1 MRRFLERACSEHGVD
16 LESWE
21 FGLRQVVLCAGA
33 QFLEKLVEGVG
44 SGRRDAPLLCACGS
58 KMDSVGRRGK
68 TIQTI
73 LGEIRFKRSV
83 FVCPACGTK
92 RVPGDEALGVVDTI
106 FSPGLNR
113 LMARAGQRDTFKEGR
128 DDLKEF
134 AEIEVTAK
142 QVERVSEATG
152 EAVEEWQ
159 QKERELALAGEPL
172 GEADVEVPLLYVSYD
187 GTGVPMVPWE
197 TAGRKGKQ
205 EDGSSRTREVKLG
218 CVFTQTRTDEK
229 GFPVR
234 DDDSTSFVGAIESSD
249 EFGWRIYTEAKRRGL
264 ERADKVV
271 VVADGARYNWEIA
284 ALHFHGCIEIVDL
297 YHAREHLH
305 ELCALLKPKGS
316 KEFNKL
322 EMQMR
327 TWLDE
332 GKVETIIAKAERL
345 LPEDEDQR
353 DEVQKQIGYF
363 RNNAKRMR
371 YGHFREQGLF
381 VGSGVVEAGCK
392 TVVGKRLKQSGMEW
406 TVRGA
411 NAIIALRCLHLSGR
425 TEEFWEQK
433 AAKA

>member
-1 MRRFLERACSEHGVD
+1 MQKEYFPV
-16 LESWE
+16 
-21 FGLRQVVLCAGA
+21 LRKIKDI
-33 QFLEKLVEGVG
+33 LEKSLTVETLLPDETAALLNVKDEGLWDEMKETAV
-44 SGRRDAPLLCACGS
+44 RIKKKVYDNRIVTFAPLYLGNYCVNNCLYCGF
-58 KMDSVGRRGK
+58 K
-68 TIQTI
+68 T
-73 LGEIRFKRSV
+73 
-83 FVCPACGTK
+83 
-92 RVPGDEALGVVDTI
+92 D
-106 FSPGLNR
+106 N
-113 LMARAGQRDTFKEGR
+113 
-128 DDLKEF
+128 
-134 AEIEVTAK
+134 
-142 QVERVSEATG
+142 
-152 EAVEEWQ
+152 
-159 QKERELALAGEPL
+159 
-172 GEADVEVPLLYVSYD
+172 
-187 GTGVPMVPWE
+187 
-197 TAGRKGKQ
+197 
-205 EDGSSRTREVKLG
+205 
-218 CVFTQTRTDEK
+218 
-229 GFPVR
+229 
-234 DDDSTSFVGAIESSD
+234 
-249 EFGWRIYTEAKRRGL
+249 TEAKRRGL

-297 YHAREHLH
+297 YHAREHLY

-316 KEFNKL
+316 KEFTKL

-411 NAIIALRCLHLSGR
+411 NAIIALRCCLESGDFDD
-425 TEEFWEQK
+425 FWESRQSTRSISTVFVAHPSGGQGYRK
-433 AAKA
+433 ESYGVYNVFDSLAG

>member
-1 MRRFLERACSEHGVD
+1 MRRFLERAGSEHGVD

-21 FGLRQVVLCAGA
+21 FGLRQVVLFAGSRL
-33 QFLEKLVEGVG
+33 LEQLVDGVG
-44 SGRRDAPLLCACGS
+44 SGRCDAPVLCDCGS
-58 KMDSVGRRGK
+58 KMDSEGRRGK
-68 TIQTI
+68 PIKTI
-73 LGEIRFKRSV
+73 LGNIRFKRSV
-83 FVCPACGTK
+83 YVCPSCGSK
-92 RVPGDEALGVVDTI
+92 RVPGDEALEVVDTV

-152 EAVEEWQ
+152 ETVEAWH
-159 QKERELALAGEPL
+159 QKERELAMAGESI
-172 GEADVEVPLLYVSYD
+172 GEKEAGVPLLYISYD

-197 TAGRKGKQ
+197 TAGRRGKQ
-205 EDGSSRTREVKLG
+205 ADGSSKTREVKLG
-218 CVFTQTRTDEK
+218 CVFTQTRTDER

-234 DDDSTSFVGAIESSD
+234 DDDSTSFVGAIERSN
-249 EFGWRIYTEAKRRGL
+249 EFGGRIYTEAKRRGL
-264 ERADKVV
+264 DKADKVV
-271 VVADGARYNWEIA
+271 VIADGARYNWEIA
-284 ALHFHGCIEIVDL
+284 ALHFHGCTEIVDL

-322 EMQMR
+322 EMQLR

-332 GKVETIIAKAERL
+332 GKVEKIIAKAERL
-345 LPEDEDQR
+345 LPEDEVQG
-353 DEVQKQIGYF
+353 DEVIRQIGYF
-363 RNNAKRMR
+363 RNNASRMR
-371 YGHFREQGLF
+371 YGNFREQGMF

-411 NAIIALRCLHLSGR
+411 NAIISLRCLHLSGR
-425 TEEFWEQK
+425 LEEFYEQK
-433 AAKA
+433 AAKG